1 MKEQITYYQK
11 RLRMSRS
18 VIDIYESIPF
28 ETKDQFMLDLLQALY
43 LERSENIISK
53 NLKAAKFPVLKTF
66 ENYSFEGIEM
76 PERLSIDELKTLNFI
91 ERKENLILYGG
102 VGSGK
107 SHMGIALGAAAIQ
120 QEKVVLFFTVYDLIN
135 QLVRAKETNQMERT
149 MKKILKAD
157 LIILDE
163 WGYLP
168 LHQEGARLL
177 FEVISKC
184 YEKRSL
190 VLTTNLEFSHWKSFL
205 FDEKLTLAI
214 IDRVIHH
221 SHLLFFNRQSYRK
234 EHALLK

>member
-18 VIDIYESIPF
+18 VIDIYEAIPF
-28 ETKDQFMLDLLQALY
+28 ETKDQFMLNLLQALY

-53 NLKAAKFPVLKTF
+53 NLKAAKFPILKTF

-76 PERLSIDELKTLNFI
+76 PERLSVDELKTLDFI
-91 ERKENLILYGG
+91 DRKENLILYGG

-107 SHMGIALGAAAIQ
+107 THMGIALGAAAIQ

-135 QLVRAKETNQMERT
+135 QLVHAKEMNQMERI
-149 MKKILKAD
+149 MKKIQKAD

-168 LHQEGARLL
+168 LHQDGARLL

-205 FDEKLTLAI
+205 YDEKLTVAI

>member
-76 PERLSIDELKTLNFI
+76 PERLSVDELKTLDFI
-91 ERKENLILYGG
+91 DRKENLILYGG

>member
-76 PERLSIDELKTLNFI
+76 PERLSVDELKTLNFI

>member
-28 ETKDQFMLDLLQALY
+28 ETKDQFMLNLLQALY

-76 PERLSIDELKTLNFI
+76 PERLSVDELKSLNFI
-91 ERKENLILYGG
+91 DRKENLILYGG

-107 SHMGIALGAAAIQ
+107 THMGIAIGAAAIQ

-135 QLVRAKETNQMERT
+135 QLVHAKETNQMERT
-149 MKKILKAD
+149 MKKILRAD

-168 LHQEGARLL
+168 LHQDGARLL

-205 FDEKLTLAI
+205 YDEKLTVAI

>member
-1 MKEQITYYQK
+1 VKDEITYYQK

-18 VIDIYESIPF
+18 VIDIYESITF
-28 ETKDQFMLDLLQALY
+28 ESKDQFMLDLLKALY
-43 LERSENIISK
+43 LERSENIMSK
-53 NLKAAKFPVLKTF
+53 NLKAAKFPILKTF
-66 ENYSFEGIEM
+66 ENYSFEGIEI
-76 PERLSIDELKTLNFI
+76 PERLSVDELKTLDFI
-91 ERKENLILYGG
+91 DRKENLILYGG

-107 SHMGIALGAAAIQ
+107 THLGIALGVAAIQ

-135 QLVRAKETNQMERT
+135 QLVHAKETNQMERI
-149 MKKILKAD
+149 MKRILKSD

-168 LHQEGARLL
+168 LHQDGARLL

-190 VLTTNLEFSHWKSFL
+190 ILTTNLEFSHWKSFL
-205 FDEKLTLAI
+205 FDEKLTVAI

-221 SHLLFFNRQSYRK
+221 SHLIFFNRQSYRK

>member
-11 RLRMSRS
+11 RLRLSRS
-18 VIDIYESIPF
+18 VIEIYESIPF
-28 ETKDQFMLDLLQALY
+28 ESKDQFMLDLLSALY
-43 LERSENIISK
+43 RERRENIIAK
-53 NLKAAKFPVLKTF
+53 NLKAAKFPTLKTF
-66 ENYSFEGIEM
+66 TNYSFDGIEF
-76 PERLSIDELKTLNFI
+76 PELLSADNLKSVDFID
-91 ERKENLILYGG
+91 RRENLILYGG

-107 SHMGIALGAAAIQ
+107 THMAIALGAAAIQ
-120 QEKVVLFFTVYDLIN
+120 KEKVVLFFTVHDLIN
-135 QLVRAKETNQMERT
+135 QLVATKETSLSERL

-168 LHQEGARLL
+168 LHQDGARLL
-177 FEVISKC
+177 FDVISKC

-205 FDEKLTLAI
+205 YDEKLTVAI

-221 SHLLFFNRQSYRK
+221 SHLLFFNRPSYRK

>member
-1 MKEQITYYQK
+1 VKDEITYYQK

-18 VIDIYESIPF
+18 VIDIYESITF
-28 ETKDQFMLDLLQALY
+28 ESKDQFMLDLLKALY
-43 LERSENIISK
+43 LERSENIMSK
-53 NLKAAKFPVLKTF
+53 NLKAAKFPILKTF
-66 ENYSFEGIEM
+66 ENYSFEGIEI
-76 PERLSIDELKTLNFI
+76 PERLSVDELKTLDFI
-91 ERKENLILYGG
+91 DRKENLILYGG

-107 SHMGIALGAAAIQ
+107 THLGIALGVAAIQ

-135 QLVRAKETNQMERT
+135 QLVHAKETNQMERI
-149 MKKILKAD
+149 MKRILKSD

-168 LHQEGARLL
+168 LHQDGARLL

-190 VLTTNLEFSHWKSFL
+190 ILTTNLEFSHWKSFL
-205 FDEKLTLAI
+205 FDEKLTVAI

>member
-1 MKEQITYYQK
+1 MKEEITYYQK

-28 ETKDQFMLDLLQALY
+28 ETKDQFMLDLLKALY
-43 LERSENIISK
+43 LERSENIMSK
-53 NLKAAKFPVLKTF
+53 NLKAAKFPILKTF
-66 ENYSFEGIEM
+66 ENYSFEGIEI
-76 PERLSIDELKTLNFI
+76 PERLSVDELKTLDFI
-91 ERKENLILYGG
+91 DRKENLILYGG

-107 SHMGIALGAAAIQ
+107 THLGIALGVAAIQ

-135 QLVRAKETNQMERT
+135 QLVHAKETNQMERI
-149 MKKILKAD
+149 MKRILKSD

-168 LHQEGARLL
+168 LHQDGARLL

-190 VLTTNLEFSHWKSFL
+190 ILTTNLEFSHWKSFL
-205 FDEKLTLAI
+205 FDEKLTVAI